1 MAIMNAIL
9 SPKLMMLLEVN
20 QQMMGG
26 TWEKITFNDILIAMR
41 SIIVSIV
48 KEVVDLIIQELL
60 KFVMEELRPIFEMF
74 TSIIVRERLEDIAE
88 AMEEIIRNCPLIWF
102 RFGNQDLE
110 TKLDTVD
117 YADID
122 VSSNKK
128 GESPSTNNC

>member
-1 MAIMNAIL
+1 
-9 SPKLMMLLEVN
+9 
-20 QQMMGG
+20 
-26 TWEKITFNDILIAMR
+26 
-41 SIIVSIV
+41 
-48 KEVVDLIIQELL
+48 
-60 KFVMEELRPIFEMF
+60 MF